1 MTEHNSEFSTAVKQ
15 RLLFNKLNLPR
26 ESIKVEAFRS
36 SVEGSD
42 LSWVKGIGEAT
53 KIKLMEA
60 WINTQEELKEKTEDE
75 LKEIITN
82 PLALKSMLAFIKK

>member
-1 MTEHNSEFSTAVKQ
+1 METTTAVNQ

-26 ESIKVEAFRS
+26 EAKKIESFRG
-36 SVEGSD
+36 SVTGSN
-42 LSWVKGIGEAT
+42 LWEVKGIGEAT

-60 WINTQEELKEKTEDE
+60 WIETKEELKEKTEEE

-82 PLALKSMLAFIKK
+82 PLSQKGIIAFINS